1 METICNPINEPV
13 YPIPNNELQT
23 PSLQSPT
30 TPLETFLY
38 KFDERRGQI
47 TAKAAKRL
55 KTEYAPT
62 EPFISTT
69 GTTALEVPSYERP
82 PEEDSSTS
90 EEEKEEMQQLLL

>member
-13 YPIPNNELQT
+13 YPVPDSQLQT

-47 TAKAAKRL
+47 TAKAAASLLSLLPMSMSPPPVVFRRM
-55 KTEYAPT
+55 
-62 EPFISTT
+62 
-69 GTTALEVPSYERP
+69 ALPG
-82 PEEDSSTS
+82 
-90 EEEKEEMQQLLL
+90 LLFL

>member
-13 YPIPNNELQT
+13 YPVPDSQLQT

-47 TAKAAKRL
+47 TAKAAASPL
-55 KTEYAPT
+55 SLLPMT
-62 EPFISTT
+62 
-69 GTTALEVPSYERP
+69 PSPRAMIFGRVGLP
-82 PEEDSSTS
+82 W
-90 EEEKEEMQQLLL
+90 LLFL